1 MVPIEGAGKDRGHD
15 AHGLEMMHCGCG
27 YGRKCACR
35 FPAGV
40 TLPEHYRF

>member
-1 MVPIEGAGKDRGHD
+1 MVPVEGAGKDRGHD
-15 AHGLEMMHCGCG
+15 AHGPKTMRSGCG
-27 YGRKCACR
+27 YGRKGICR